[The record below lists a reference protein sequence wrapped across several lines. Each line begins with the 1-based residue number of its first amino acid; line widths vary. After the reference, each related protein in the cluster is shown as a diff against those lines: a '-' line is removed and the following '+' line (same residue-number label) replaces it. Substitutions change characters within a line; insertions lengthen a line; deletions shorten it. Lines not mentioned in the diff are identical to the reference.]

1 VRSQTDRR
9 PPQRSDDRREA
20 ILDALDRWLLESN
33 LDAINIAEISKQA
46 GVTRSAFY
54 FYFENKGAAVA
65 ALMER
70 ILDATFAVTAAFTG
84 PAFTVA
90 SDSPRQRIYAMLD
103 GLFAT
108 CEGHRHLFKAMLEA
122 RGSNASVRGIWD
134 DARESF
140 VESIAAMIRADR
152 SAGRAPDGLDADVL
166 ASVLLEFND
175 RLLERLTLGGPLSRE
190 QLMDGA
196 AAIWLS
202 TIYGIT
208 GTSEQ
213 EQESA

>member
-9 PPQRSDDRREA
+9 PPQRGDQRRDA
-20 ILDALDRWLLESN
+20 ILDALDRWLREVD

-70 ILDATFAVTAAFTG
+70 MIDETFQLNDAFTS
-84 PAFTVA
+84 A
-90 SDSPRQRIYAMLD
+90 SAPPQQRIYAMLD
-103 GLFAT
+103 GLFTT
-108 CEGHRHLFKAMLEA
+108 CERRRHLFKAMLEA
-122 RGSNASVRGIWD
+122 RGSNASVRDIWD

-140 VESIAAMIRADR
+140 VDSIAEMIRHDR
-152 SAGRAPDGLDADVL
+152 TAGLAPDGLDAGVL
-166 ASVLLEFND
+166 ASILLEFND
-175 RLLERLTLGGPLSRE
+175 RLLERLTLGGSLSRQ

-196 AAIWLS
+196 ATVWLS
-202 TIYGIT
+202 TIYGIADVAD
-208 GTSEQ
+208 G
-213 EQESA
+213 SAATA

>member
-9 PPQRSDDRREA
+9 PPQRSDQRREA

-33 LDAINIAEISKQA
+33 LDAVNIAEISKQA

-70 ILDATFAVTAAFTG
+70 ILHETFAVNDAFTAAAD
-84 PAFTVA
+84 P
-90 SDSPRQRIYAMLD
+90 PRQRIYAMLD
-103 GLFAT
+103 GLFST
-108 CEGHRHLFKAMLEA
+108 CERHHHLFKAMLEA
-122 RGSNASVRGIWD
+122 RGSNASVRDIWD

-140 VESIAAMIRADR
+140 VESVAAMIRADR
-152 SAGRAPDGLDADVL
+152 SAGRAPDGLDAEVL

-175 RLLERLTLGGPLSRE
+175 RLLERLTLGGSLSRQ

-196 AAIWLS
+196 ATIWLNTIFGTFPS
-202 TIYGIT
+202 TDH
-208 GTSEQ
+208 EQ
-213 EQESA
+213 ATA

>member
-1 VRSQTDRR
+1 MRSQTDRR
-9 PPQRSDDRREA
+9 PPQRSDHRREA

-33 LDAINIAEISKQA
+33 LDAINIADISKQA

-70 ILDATFAVTAAFTG
+70 ILDETFAVNDVFTAASE
-84 PAFTVA
+84 P
-90 SDSPRQRIYAMLD
+90 PRQRIYAMLE
-103 GLFAT
+103 GLFST
-108 CEGHRHLFKAMLEA
+108 CETHRHLFRAILEA
-122 RGSNASVRGIWD
+122 RGSNASVRDIWD

-140 VESIAAMIRADR
+140 VASVAAMIRSDR
-152 SAGRAPDGLDADVL
+152 SAGRAPDGLDAEVL

-175 RLLERLTLGGPLSRE
+175 RLLERLSQGGTLSRR

-196 AAIWLS
+196 ATVWLN
-202 TIYGIT
+202 TIF
-208 GTSEQ
+208 GTTE
-213 EQESA
+213 ETA

>member
-1 VRSQTDRR
+1 MRSSTDRR
-9 PPQRSDDRREA
+9 PPQRSDHRREA
-20 ILDALDRWLLESN
+20 ILDALDRWLLESS
-33 LDAINIAEISKQA
+33 LEAINIAEISKQA

-70 ILDATFAVTAAFTG
+70 ILDATFAVNDAFTAASE
-84 PAFTVA
+84 P
-90 SDSPRQRIYAMLD
+90 PRRRIYAMLD
-103 GLFAT
+103 GLFST
-108 CEGHRHLFKAMLEA
+108 CEGHRHLFSAMLEA
-122 RGSNASVRGIWD
+122 RGSNASVRDIWD

-140 VESIAAMIRADR
+140 VESVAAMIRTDR
-152 SAGRAPDGLDADVL
+152 AAGLAPDGLDAEVM

-175 RLLERLTLGGPLSRE
+175 RLLERLTLGGSLSRE

-208 GTSEQ
+208 QASDHEEET
-213 EQESA
+213 A

>member
-1 VRSQTDRR
+1 MRSQTDRR
-9 PPQRSDDRREA
+9 PPQRSDHRREA
-20 ILDALDRWLLESN
+20 ILDALDRWLLESD

-70 ILDATFAVTAAFTG
+70 ILDATFAVNDTFTASND
-84 PAFTVA
+84 P
-90 SDSPRQRIYAMLD
+90 PRQRIYAMLE
-103 GLFAT
+103 GLFAA
-108 CEGHRHLFKAMLEA
+108 CEEHRHLFKAMLEA
-122 RGSNASVRGIWD
+122 RGSSASVRDIWD
-134 DARESF
+134 DARGSF
-140 VESIAAMIRADR
+140 VESVAAMIRADR
-152 SAGRAPDGLDADVL
+152 SAGRAPNGLDADVL

-175 RLLERLTLGGPLSRE
+175 RLLERLALGGALTRE

-202 TIYGIT
+202 SIYGIT

>member
-1 VRSQTDRR
+1 MRSQTDRR
-9 PPQRSDDRREA
+9 PPQRSDYRREA
-20 ILDALDRWLLESN
+20 ILDALDSWLQETS

-70 ILDATFAVTAAFTG
+70 MVDETLAVNDTFTSAAE
-84 PAFTVA
+84 
-90 SDSPRQRIYAMLD
+90 SPQRRIYAMLD
-103 GLFAT
+103 GLFAMR
-108 CEGHRHLFKAMLEA
+108 ERHHHLFKAMLEV
-122 RGSNASVRGIWD
+122 RGSSTSVREIWD
-134 DARESF
+134 GARESF

-152 SAGRAPDGLDADVL
+152 AAGRAPAGLDADVL
-166 ASVLLEFND
+166 AAVLLEVND
-175 RLLERLTLGGPLSRE
+175 RLLERLTLGGPLTRK

-202 TIYGIT
+202 SIYGIT
-208 GTSEQ
+208 DAKNCPTRGTE
-213 EQESA
+213 

>member
-1 VRSQTDRR
+1 MRSQTDRR
-9 PPQRSDDRREA
+9 PPQRSDHRREA
-20 ILDALDRWLLESN
+20 ILDALDDWLLESN

-70 ILDATFAVTAAFTG
+70 ILDRTFAVNDAFI
-84 PAFTVA
+84 AA
-90 SDSPRQRIYAMLD
+90 SDPPRRRVYAMLD
-103 GLFAT
+103 GLFTT
-108 CEGHRHLFKAMLEA
+108 CEQHRHLFRAMLEA
-122 RGSNASVRGIWD
+122 RGSNASVRDIWD
-134 DARESF
+134 NARESF
-140 VESIAAMIRADR
+140 VESVAEMIRVDRAADR
-152 SAGRAPDGLDADVL
+152 APEGADAEVL

-175 RLLERLTLGGPLSRE
+175 RMLERLTLGGSLSRE

-202 TIYGIT
+202 TIYGV
-208 GTSEQ
+208 SQADREQ
-213 EQESA
+213 ETA